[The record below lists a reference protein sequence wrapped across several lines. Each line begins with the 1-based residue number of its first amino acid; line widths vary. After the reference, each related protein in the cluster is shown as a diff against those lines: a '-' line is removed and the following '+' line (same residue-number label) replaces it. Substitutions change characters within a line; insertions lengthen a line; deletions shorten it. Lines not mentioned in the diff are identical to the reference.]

1 MDHRRG
7 VHHHRSHAQEV
18 DAMTQDVLVARVV
31 PPLRK
36 KWRGRY
42 LLERNVLATKSF
54 WPVLVSG
61 FFEPIFY
68 LFAIGIGIGQL
79 AGDVEF
85 AGVPVEYTA
94 FVAPAMLA
102 ASAMNGAIF
111 ESTNIFFKLKY
122 GKIYDGVL
130 ATPVEPVDV
139 ASGEIG
145 WTLARGAMYSAA
157 FLLVMAV
164 MGLIESPLGILAF
177 PAAILIGFAFGAVAT
192 AGVTWMRTWQDLD
205 FVGFISL
212 PLFLFSATFYPLDVY
227 PPFLQ
232 VVAWF
237 SPLYHG
243 VVLVRGLTLGILS
256 WTMLINIAY
265 LLALGIIGSVVT
277 ARRIGSMLRV

>member
-1 MDHRRG
+1 
-7 VHHHRSHAQEV
+7 
-18 DAMTQDVLVARVV
+18 MTQDVLVSRVV

-42 LLERNVLATKSF
+42 LLERNLLATKTF

-85 AGVPVEYTA
+85 AGVSVEYTA

-122 GKIYDGVL
+122 GKIYEGVL

-145 WTLARGAMYSAA
+145 WTLTRGAMYSAA

-256 WTMLINIAY
+256 WTMLINVTY

-277 ARRIGSMLRV
+277 ARRIGRMLRV

>member
-1 MDHRRG
+1 M
-7 VHHHRSHAQEV
+7 S
-18 DAMTQDVLVARVV
+18 QDVLVARVV

-85 AGVPVEYTA
+85 AGVPIEYTA

-122 GKIYDGVL
+122 GKIYEGVL

-256 WTMLINIAY
+256 WTMLINVTY

-277 ARRIGSMLRV
+277 ARRIGRMLRV

>member
-1 MDHRRG
+1 M
-7 VHHHRSHAQEV
+7 S
-18 DAMTQDVLVARVV
+18 QDVLVARVV

-36 KWRGRY
+36 RWRGRY
-42 LLERNVLATKSF
+42 LLERNVLATRSF

-79 AGDVEF
+79 VGDVEF
-85 AGVPVEYTA
+85 AGVLVEYTA
-94 FVAPAMLA
+94 FVAPAMVGDVGDIPYA
-102 ASAMNGAIF
+102 AFVAPGLMASAAMNGALL
-111 ESTNIFFKLKY
+111 ESTFNLFFKLKY

-177 PAAILIGFAFGAVAT
+177 PATVLIGFAFGAVAT

-256 WTMLINIAY
+256 WTMLINVAY
-265 LLALGIIGSVVT
+265 LLTLGIIGSVVT
-277 ARRIGSMLRV
+277 ARRIGRMLRV

>member
-1 MDHRRG
+1 VTSD
-7 VHHHRSHAQEV
+7 
-18 DAMTQDVLVARVV
+18 TLTARVI
-31 PPLRK
+31 PPLPK

-42 LLERNVLATKSF
+42 LLERNLMATKTF
-54 WPVLVSG
+54 WPVLLSG

-68 LFAIGIGIGQL
+68 LFAIGVGIGEL

-85 AGVPVEYTA
+85 AGMPVEYTA

-102 ASAMNGAIF
+102 ASAMNGAVF

-122 GKIYDGVL
+122 GRIYESIL
-130 ATPVEPVDV
+130 STPVEPIDV

-157 FLLVMAV
+157 FMVVMAF
-164 MGLIESPLGILAF
+164 MGLMESPLAILAF
-177 PAAILIGFAFGAVAT
+177 PATILIGFAFGAVAT
-192 AGVTWMRTWQDLD
+192 AGVTYMRTWQDLD
-205 FVGFISL
+205 LVSLITL

-232 VVAWF
+232 VISLF

-243 VVLVRGLTLGILS
+243 VVLVRGLTLGVLS
-256 WTMLINIAY
+256 WTMLINVGY
-265 LLALGIIGSVVT
+265 LVLLGAIGARIT
-277 ARRIGSMLRV
+277 AVRIKTMLRV